1 MYRRTNLTMYWRT
14 NLTMYWRTNA
24 VMQLCIGVGKACIYF
39 PTSVYILAWG
49 GGGANASISQLSLTL
64 LLRLNAL
71 KMTQVL
77 LQARALLL
85 YLRPY

>member
-39 PTSVYILAWG
+39 PTSVYILAG
-49 GGGANASISQLSLTL
+49 GRANSSICHLSLTNTRVCYL
-64 LLRLNAL
+64 SGIQFKGIWVL
-71 KMTQVL
+71 KCKDNII
-77 LQARALLL
+77 
-85 YLRPY
+85 